1 MRAIRLACVATML
14 VACCLAQSVRGTAF
28 SPDQSDL
35 WWNPAESGWGIQF
48 VDRATII
55 FATMFVYDP
64 NGTATW
70 YTATMPATST
80 QSWTGDLYLV
90 TKGTW
95 FGNPVF
101 TAVTPAN
108 VRKVGTMTWNAS
120 SVTAGVLTYTVDGV
134 HVTKNLVR
142 QFIAFDDYSGTFLG
156 AFHETLT
163 NCTNPAK
170 NGTFEDFATITV
182 TQAGQNVGLT
192 FVPQSAGGGCAA
204 SGTLT
209 QDGRVGTVTSPTSC
223 GGGPGS
229 IVLSSVVVGLNSLIA
244 HFESTDAANGCKT
257 SGNFAGVRHR

>member
-1 MRAIRLACVATML
+1 MRTVRLACVATML

-28 SPDQSDL
+28 STDQSDL

-55 FATMFVYDP
+55 FATMFVYGASNAP
-64 NGTATW
+64 TW
-70 YTATMPATST
+70 YTATLNATST
-80 QSWTGDLYLV
+80 TSWTGDLYV
-90 TKGTW
+90 TSGPP
-95 FGNPVF
+95 FGNPAF
-101 TAVTPAN
+101 NPAAVTI
-108 VRKVGTMTWNAS
+108 RKVGTMTWTAAT
-120 SVTAGVLTYTVDGV
+120 VTTGKLTYTVDGV
-134 HVTKNLVR
+134 AVAKNLVR

-182 TQAGQNVGLT
+182 TQAGQNVGIT
-192 FVPQSAGGGCAA
+192 FVPQSGGGGCAA

-209 QDGRVGTVTSPTSC
+209 QDGRFGTVTSPTSC
-223 GGGPGS
+223 GGPGS
-229 IVLSSVVVGLNSLIA
+229 IVLSSMVVGPNSLIA